1 MATLPLRTGPSRSL
15 FRPLAAALL
24 ILLIGVPLLAQTA
37 TIKEEVRILETYPFS
52 DPDPSPILLRDPR
65 LYPYH
70 GFDGYSHE
78 SEPRPWKVVTLENE
92 YIEVFVL
99 PEVGGKV
106 WGARIKATGEEFIY
120 RNEVMKFRNIALRG
134 PWTSGGIEFNFG
146 VIGHSPATA
155 TPVDYVL
162 QNESDGGVSC
172 TVGSIDLPS
181 RTPWRVKIL
190 LPADSA
196 CFETQVLWYN
206 PTPLEQPYYNWMTG
220 AAFARDDLEFFV
232 PGDQYL
238 KHSGEAKRWPFDEEE
253 RQLSVYD
260 QNQFGGHKSYHVVGE
275 YNDFFGGY
283 YHDAGFG
290 FGHWAPYEDMPGQK
304 LWLWA
309 LSREGGVWEELLTDT
324 DGQYI
329 EFQAGRLFVQY
340 AAGSHQ
346 NPVREAVFEPHRVD
360 RWTERWFPLKGTGGV
375 TAASA
380 TGAMNVERE
389 NGTLRI
395 RLHSFVPKGCTL
407 QIVIGEEKRIE
418 ESRELAPLDV
428 WEEVLPVP
436 EDARWAVSVPEL
448 DLHEKS
454 SREPFDLER
463 PFTTDPLDPT
473 AMTETERA
481 LEAARELARARR
493 YGAAIEKLE
502 AILAEEPWQ
511 RDALLALA
519 ELEYRRGR
527 YEEGLQAVDRALQR
541 DTYDPKANWIA
552 GALHRAIQRDIS
564 DLGGNWIT
572 GGLNRAR
579 GHLVN
584 AEECFGWAA
593 RSMAYR
599 AAAYT
604 ELAEIALLER
614 DWVQAERRARQ
625 ALDYDHYSIEAL
637 EVQAIAERWQ
647 RKWTEARATWDRL
660 LELDP
665 LHHFVAY
672 ERFRVVE
679 HDEMVPHRLRRQ
691 IGGELPDQ
699 TWLELGI
706 SYANRGQVREV
717 IDVLGMRAY
726 QGVPLIALWYA
737 YIFRDWHPEYSDPAL
752 GEALKHSP
760 AFVFPFRRETLP
772 VLAWARTK
780 SEDWKL
786 DYYLALNLWA
796 LDRAE
801 EAAPLLEG
809 VGGEPDFA
817 PFYTTRAHLLH
828 QVDGRDPEA
837 DLRRAAELD
846 PERWQPARR
855 LVDHLQTEER
865 WEDAEALAREVRTRF
880 PDNFQLELT
889 HARALLEL
897 GVLDECVELLESVR
911 VLPSEMGRFG
921 RQLFEWA
928 YLARAIERLRAKDF
942 AGAEKDVRRS
952 LEWPEH
958 LGVGKPYEPEERLQR
973 FLLSYCLLRK
983 GEVDA
988 AAEQQRALHD
998 GWGDDPGGTLLLL
1011 SVASRAMYT
1020 GGPTPLS
1027 TLWKPIGSSSGVRD
1041 PERAWIDAVIA
1052 NDPEAIEKLEAAHP
1066 ERFSS
1071 MDCRLL
1077 REAFEVTVGDRR

>member
-1 MATLPLRTGPSRSL
+1 MATLLIRSERSRPLSRSL
-15 FRPLAAALL
+15 VAGLFVCS
-24 ILLIGVPLLAQTA
+24 IGVPLPAQTA
-37 TIKEEVRILETYPFS
+37 TIKEEVQVLETYPFS

-106 WGARIKATGEEFIY
+106 WGARIVATGEEFIY

-162 QNESDGGVSC
+162 QQEPDGGVSC

-206 PTPLEQPYYNWMTG
+206 PTSLEQPYYNWMTG
-220 AAFARDDLEFFV
+220 AAFVRDDLEFFV
-232 PGDQYL
+232 PGDKYL
-238 KHSGEAKRWPFDEEE
+238 KHSGEAKRWPFDGEK
-253 RQLSVYD
+253 RQLSLYD
-260 QNQFGGHKSYHVVGE
+260 ANRFGGHKSYHVVGE

-290 FGHWAPYEDMPGQK
+290 FGHWAPYEEMPGQK

-340 AAGSHQ
+340 ATGGHQ
-346 NPVREAVFEPHRVD
+346 NPIREAVFEPHRVD
-360 RWTERWFPLKGTGGV
+360 RWTERWFPLKGIGGV

-389 NGTLRI
+389 GGALRV
-395 RLHSFVPKGCTL
+395 RLHSFVPGNCTMN
-407 QIVIGEEKRIE
+407 VEVGGERRLEKN
-418 ESRELAPLDV
+418 RELAPLEV
-428 WEEVLPVP
+428 WEEVLPIP
-436 EDARWAVSVPEL
+436 AGEPWSISVPEL
-448 DLHEKS
+448 DLLEEFGS
-454 SREPFDLER
+454 EPLELQR
-463 PFTTDPLDPT
+463 PFATDPLGPA
-473 AMTETERA
+473 AMTETERT
-481 LEAARELARARR
+481 LGAARELARARR
-493 YGAAIEKLE
+493 YGAAIEELE
-502 AILAEEPWQ
+502 AILTEEPWH
-511 RDALLALA
+511 RDALPALA
-519 ELEYRRGR
+519 EHEYRRGR
-527 YEEGLQAVDRALQR
+527 YKEGLEAVNRALQR
-541 DTYDPKANWIA
+541 DTYDPRANWIA
-552 GALHRAIQRDIS
+552 GALHRSFQRDS
-564 DLGGNWIT
+564 YDPLRNLTAGA
-572 GGLNRAR
+572 LNRAR

-584 AEECFGWAA
+584 AKECFGWAA

-604 ELAEIALLER
+604 ELAEIALLES
-614 DWVQAERRARQ
+614 DWVRAERRARQ
-625 ALDYDHYSIEAL
+625 ALDYDRYSIEAL
-637 EVQAIAERWQ
+637 EVKAIAERWQ
-647 RKWTEARATWDRL
+647 LKRTEARATLDRI

-665 LHHFVAY
+665 LHHFVY
-672 ERFRVVE
+672 LEEYLLEGSE
-679 HDEMVPHRLRRQ
+679 HPPHRLRER

-717 IDVLGMRAY
+717 IHVLDQRAY
-726 QGVPLIALWYA
+726 QGVPLIDLWRA
-737 YIFRDWHPEYSDPAL
+737 YIFRDWHPEYSDPSL
-752 GEALKHSP
+752 EEALKQSP

-772 VLAWARTK
+772 VLEWARTK

-801 EAAPLLEG
+801 EAARLLEG
-809 VGGEPDFA
+809 VGDEPDFA
-817 PFYTTRAHLLH
+817 PFYTTRAHLQH
-828 QVDGRDPEA
+828 QIDGRDPEA

-846 PERWQPARR
+846 PERWHPTKR
-855 LVDHLQTEER
+855 LIDHLQGEQR
-865 WEDAEALAREVRTRF
+865 WEDAEALARETRSKF

-897 GVLDECVELLESVR
+897 GALDECAEILEAVK
-911 VLPSEMGRFG
+911 VLPSEMGRVG
-921 RQLFEWA
+921 RQLFEQA
-928 YLARAIERLRAKDF
+928 YVARAIERIRAKDL
-942 AGAEKDVRRS
+942 AGAEQDVRRS

-973 FLLSYCLLRK
+973 FLLSYCLLRQ
-983 GEVDA
+983 GEVES

-1011 SVASRAMYT
+1011 SIASQAMYS

-1027 TLWKPIGSSSGVRD
+1027 SLWKPIRSSSEVRD
-1041 PERAWIDAVIA
+1041 PERAWIDTVIA
-1052 NDPEAIEKLEAAHP
+1052 NDVEAIQKLEAEHP
-1066 ERFSS
+1066 QRFAT
-1071 MDCRLL
+1071 MNCRLL